1 MRCSSHVKPHN
12 TTELDVDNLPLETAL
27 KVIAVAE
34 TVSCSAES

>member
-1 MRCSSHVKPHN
+1 MPDN
-12 TTELDVDNLPLETAL
+12 TTGLDLDNLPLETVL